1 MATDVL
7 LTTQQLAD
15 LLQIPVDTLYAWRSR
30 GEGPPAYRL
39 GKHLRFR
46 AAEVSSWLER
56 HGSSHAA
63 DPGQVVAPE
72 VDGG

>member
-15 LLQIPVDTLYAWRSR
+15 LLQISVDTLYAWRSR

-46 AAEVSSWLER
+46 PAEVSSWLER
-56 HGSSHAA
+56 QLSTCAVDSDQRPA
-63 DPGQVVAPE
+63 PGV
-72 VDGG
+72 GGP